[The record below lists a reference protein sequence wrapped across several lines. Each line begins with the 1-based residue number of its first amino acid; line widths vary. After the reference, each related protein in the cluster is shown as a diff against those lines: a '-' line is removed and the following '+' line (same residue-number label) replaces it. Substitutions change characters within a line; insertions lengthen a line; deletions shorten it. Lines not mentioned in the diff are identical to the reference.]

1 MFRINEKENRFE
13 WTQDGI
19 TSFVSYYIKNEKYVL
34 WHSEVPMS
42 ARGKGIGRNLVTN
55 TFKYLQDNNLKA
67 EISCSYINMVAM
79 RNPEYGSIFINEEAK
94 NEA

>member
-1 MFRINEKENRFE
+1 
-13 WTQDGI
+13 
-19 TSFVSYYIKNEKYVL
+19 VL
-34 WHSEVPMS
+34 WHSEVPLS
-42 ARGKGIGRNLVTN
+42 QRGKGIGRNLVTN

-79 RNPEYGSIFINEEAK
+79 RNPEYRSIFIQEKEK